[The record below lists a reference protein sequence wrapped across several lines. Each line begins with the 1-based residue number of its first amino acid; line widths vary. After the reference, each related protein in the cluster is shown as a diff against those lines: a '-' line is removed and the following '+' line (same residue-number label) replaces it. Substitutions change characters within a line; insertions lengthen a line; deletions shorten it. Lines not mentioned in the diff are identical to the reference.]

1 MMNSELFGIGNFN
14 VLQDNDYYYVFRALN
29 RADHADVLNY
39 FLETNEILEKIN
51 IRNVNINSKEK

>member
-39 FLETNEILEKIN
+39 YLRRIKNEK
-51 IRNVNINSKEK
+51 